1 MNNPEIVTVSDVT
14 HNSRYSLHYSYQS
27 LTNAEQHFY
36 PSSLAFDLTCLLDA
50 GIVTCANL
58 GFQRKV

>member
-1 MNNPEIVTVSDVT
+1 MSLRPIRTNT
-14 HNSRYSLHYSYQS
+14 RYSLHYSYQS